1 MTRRGRTRPALAS
14 GVVSLLVIAMSPGVL
29 LAGELI
35 NRHYLAG
42 LRARRGSVLPGYT
55 WRRLGP
61 RGRPAERRARRLG
74 SHEMVAVRSTLRR
87 RRFGPLLAAIL
98 TNPVWIALTA
108 PSRWLLDHL
117 RPRVG
122 GRRRKGGNGPPGA
135 GVREPR
141 RPLPDL
147 PAGAISMPEPH

>member
-1 MTRRGRTRPALAS
+1 
-14 GVVSLLVIAMSPGVL
+14 VVSLLVIALAPAVL
-29 LAGELI
+29 LAGELV

-42 LRARRGSVLPGYT
+42 LRVRRGSELPAYT

-61 RGRPAERRARRLG
+61 RGRTWRRARRAERRARELG
-74 SHEMVAVRSTLRR
+74 SHDMVAVRSTLAHRR
-87 RRFGPLLAAIL
+87 LGPLLVAFL

-122 GRRRKGGNGPPGA
+122 GRGGKGGNGPPGA

-147 PAGAISMPEPH
+147 PAGAISLPEPR

>member
-1 MTRRGRTRPALAS
+1 
-14 GVVSLLVIAMSPGVL
+14 VVSLLVIAMFPVVL
-29 LAGELI
+29 LAGELV

-42 LRARRGSVLPGYT
+42 LRVRPGSVMPEYT

-61 RGRPAERRARRLG
+61 RGRPRPRGRRAERRARRLA
-74 SHEMVAVRSTLRR
+74 SHEMVAVRSTLQHRR
-87 RRFGPLLAAIL
+87 RGRLLVAFL

-117 RPRVG
+117 RPRAG
-122 GRRRKGGNGPPGA
+122 GRRGRGGNGPPGA

-141 RPLPDL
+141 RPRPDL
-147 PAGAISMPEPH
+147 PAGAISLREPH

>member
-1 MTRRGRTRPALAS
+1 MTRHGRARPALGS
-14 GVVSLLVIAMSPGVL
+14 GVVSLLVIAMAPAVL
-29 LAGELI
+29 LAGELV

-42 LRARRGSVLPGYT
+42 LRPRRGTLPPEYT

-61 RGRPAERRARRLG
+61 RERWRRRRARWLG
-74 SHEMVAVRSTLRR
+74 GDDMVAVRSSLQRR
-87 RRFGPLLAAIL
+87 PVLMAIL

-108 PSRWLLDHL
+108 PARWLLDRL

-122 GRRRKGGNGPPGA
+122 GRGGNGGNGGPGA

-141 RPLPDL
+141 RPLPDP
-147 PAGAISMPEPH
+147 PAGAISLPEPH